1 MFSVSKTYVNI
12 LSGVTGVVLVMAY
25 SYKGLN
31 LKLMSS

>member
-25 SYKGLN
+25 KGLN